1 MGKPL
6 ILAEKPAQAM
16 KYAEAIGSSQKKN
29 GYIEIGKNSLFPEG
43 AILTWG
49 IGHLVTLAEPS
60 HYKKEWGYRNK
71 EALASLPIKPEK
83 YEYVVASGKE
93 QQFGIIEELLKGVQD
108 VIIATDC
115 DREGENIAW
124 SILNKANAT
133 DKRMKRL
140 WINSLEEDVVV
151 EGFKNLKDASEYY
164 PKYIEAQT
172 RQISDW
178 LIGMNLS
185 KVYTI
190 NMKDEGIN
198 ENFSIGRVQ
207 TPTLFMIHER
217 EEAIRNFK
225 QKTYY
230 ELTGTVKHPNG
241 TFEVKSE
248 MKSDNKKELTEIIE
262 SYGLDNAT
270 SYITK
275 LEEKVENQK
284 APKLYTLSGI
294 QTKANKLWKYS
305 TKRTMQIVQGLYE
318 KKLLT
323 YPRTDT
329 PFITTSEFSYLLA
342 NIEHYETLLNQPL
355 PIAYTEPRKGYVE
368 PDKVQEHYAII
379 PTKKKVSMKEI
390 RSLTPEEQNIYL
402 EVVMNTVC
410 MFCKNAE
417 YAKTNVEIN
426 YHNIVFK
433 ASGKVE
439 LEKGWKALFAD
450 QDKSDKKKK
459 EPKLPAM
466 KQGDQILL
474 KGGVKEGKTTAP
486 KRFTEGDL
494 INLMKNAG
502 KYVEEE
508 DQAILKET
516 EGLGTE
522 ATRSNI
528 IETLKSKEYLAIEN
542 NQVFCTAK
550 GELLSSVVKGTLL
563 SSPSMTAQWEK
574 YLNSIGKG
582 EKKQSPFIEN
592 IHKFILKMMNDAPK
606 IIKDADMKKYQE
618 ETTAKDAVAS
628 CPSCKKGYIKKNKTF
643 YGCSGYKEGCKQ
655 SFPLT
660 VGHKTITEAQLKK
673 IILKGKSDLIKKFQ
687 NKDKSRTFDAYL
699 EMAAKDNGLYQ
710 VQYQFQKTGVK
721 S

>member
-29 GYIEIGKNSLFPEG
+29 GYIEIGKNALFPDG

-49 IGHLVTLAEPS
+49 VGHLVTLAEPS
-60 HYKKEWGYRNK
+60 HYKKEWGYWNK
-71 EALASLPIKPEK
+71 EALASFPIKPEK
-83 YEYVVASGKE
+83 YEFMVAKGKE
-93 QQFGIIEELLKGVQD
+93 QQFGIVEELLKGVQE

-124 SILNKANAT
+124 TILEKANAT

-151 EGFKNLKDASEYY
+151 AGFKNLKDASDYY

-185 KVYTI
+185 KIYTI
-190 NMKDEGIN
+190 NMKEKGLSG
-198 ENFSIGRVQ
+198 NFSIGRVQ
-207 TPTLFMIHER
+207 TPTLFMIYER
-217 EEAIRNFK
+217 EKAIQNFK
-225 QKTYY
+225 QQTFY
-230 ELTGTVKHPNG
+230 ELNGTVKHPNG
-241 TFEVKSE
+241 TFEVKSN
-248 MKSDNKKELTEIIE
+248 MKSDSEMELIE
-262 SYGLDNAT
+262 TIDSYGLDQAT

-275 LEEKVENQK
+275 LEEKIENEK

-294 QTKANKLWKYS
+294 QTKANKMWKYS
-305 TKRTMQIVQGLYE
+305 TKKTMQIVQSLYE

-329 PFITTSEFSYLLA
+329 PYITTSEFDYLLA
-342 NIEHYETLLNQPL
+342 NLEHYGVLLDQTL
-355 PIAYTEPRKGYVE
+355 PIMYTEPRKGYVE

-379 PTKKKVSMKEI
+379 PTKRKISMNEI
-390 RSLTPEEQNIYL
+390 RTLSKDEQNIYL

-417 YAKTNVEIN
+417 YAKTNVEID
-426 YHNIVFK
+426 YHNILFK
-433 ASGKVE
+433 ASGRVE
-439 LEKGWKALFAD
+439 LEKGWKAIFSNETD
-450 QDKSDKKKK
+450 DKKKK
-459 EPKLPAM
+459 EPTLPAM
-466 KQGDQILL
+466 KQGDQIQL
-474 KGGVKEGKTTAP
+474 KGGVKEGKTKPP

-502 KYVEEE
+502 KHVEEE

-528 IETLKSKEYLAIEN
+528 IETLKAKEYMSIDKNL
-542 NQVFCTAK
+542 VYCTPK
-550 GELLSSVVKGTLL
+550 GELLSSVVQGTLL

-574 YLNSIGKG
+574 YLSGIGKG
-582 EKKQSPFIEN
+582 EKQQSPFIQN
-592 IHKFILKMMNDAPK
+592 IHKFVLKMMDEAPGIIEQADTKQYQDATIAQNTIAP
-606 IIKDADMKKYQE
+606 
-618 ETTAKDAVAS
+618 
-628 CPSCKKGYIKKNKTF
+628 CPSCKEGFIQKNKEF
-643 YGCSGYKEGCKQ
+643 YGCTRYKEGCKQ
-655 SFPLT
+655 TFPFKM
-660 VGHKTITEAQLKK
+660 GHKAISEAQMKK
-673 IILKGKSDLIKKFQ
+673 ILVKGKSDLMKNLQ
-687 NKDKSRTFDAYL
+687 NKDKSKTFDAYL
-699 EMAAKDNGLYQ
+699 EMVTKENNRYQ
-710 VQYQFQKTGVK
+710 LQYQFQKTGVK